1 MMNTKCV
8 LCVSIMALAIAFVVA
23 LPVDPDTVVPEADLV
38 ATGSAHAPVH
48 ISETIHAMYDGEKDE
63 QVLDDAKKED
73 HKSNHPN
80 LLGTGASGSAGSEHP
95 DGLQITTTV
104 NDEMAANNHA
114 IVEAD
119 EEKAEIEQEKSD
131 AENKAEM
138 DKADAQA
145 RIEQM
150 KEMAQ
155 MFPDTQDEDDTVAP
169 KRTYKVVW
177 EAYQKEQA
185 EIKAAADKKA
195 AEEEAAAKKFEAETQ
210 EKAAK
215 MSSCMAGHVEDCE

>member
-1 MMNTKCV
+1 MT
-8 LCVSIMALAIAFVVA
+8 LAIALVVA

-48 ISETIHAMYDGEKDE
+48 VSETIHAMYDGEKDE

-73 HKSNHPN
+73 QNANHPN
-80 LLGTGASGSAGSEHP
+80 LLGADASGSAGSSNP
-95 DGLQITTTV
+95 DGLRITAAV
-104 NDEMAANNHA
+104 NDEMAANDHA
-114 IVEAD
+114 MVEAD
-119 EEKAEIEQEKSD
+119 EEKAEIEQEKND

-150 KEMAQ
+150 KEMSQ
-155 MFPDTQDEDDTVAP
+155 MFPNTQDEDDDVSP

-185 EIKAAADKKA
+185 AIKAAADKKA
-195 AEEEAAAKKFEAETQ
+195 ADEEAAAKKFEAETA